1 LIIAAAR
8 PAPCSIDGG
17 PWRLPPGC
25 GAGERWEQPIVRQGT
40 KRKLGFIA
48 AGTDVPVPSGPGW
61 DAVVAD
67 VADTAIEDMLMN
79 EMRWALGLRCSHCV

>member
-1 LIIAAAR
+1 MGTS
-8 PAPCSIDGG
+8 PA
-17 PWRLPPGC
+17 
-25 GAGERWEQPIVRQGT
+25 GAGERWEQPVVRQGT

-67 VADTAIEDMLMN
+67 VADTAVEDMLMN
-79 EMRWALGLRCSHCV
+79 EIASLAVTQIELMHLQGFGAVDLQQPGIAV